1 MVGNANFRVIHAIRI
16 SVLALDGLFDT
27 GLTAALDTLAL
38 ANKFSAQQMGGTPCF
53 DVSLVGVQR
62 KVRQAQ
68 GLGIPVQAI
77 TPDLKPD
84 WVIIPALATATP
96 ELLVPALGR
105 PDVTRAK
112 AQMLKWRAEGA
123 QIAAACIGTFLL
135 AESGLLEVGHVD
147 GATLR
152 TLLRGH
158 LGRGVR
164 ELRAD
169 LR

>member
-1 MVGNANFRVIHAIRI
+1 
-16 SVLALDGLFDT
+16 
-27 GLTAALDTLAL
+27 
-38 ANKFSAQQMGGTPCF
+38 
-53 DVSLVGVQR
+53 
-62 KVRQAQ
+62 
-68 GLGIPVQAI
+68 VQAI

-135 AESGLLEVGHVD
+135 AESGLLEVGYVD

-152 TLLRGH
+152 TLLRGC